1 MHASVVVVVHGE
13 PRGAERRVKRNGLY
27 SQPPMSFPASSLRP
41 RHAEISALV
50 FENLSVGIP
59 LGLYWS
65 FRVEFEAIKYSKYE
79 FNCNLSADW
88 AKIPR
93 RDWRELAGWVVE
105 GGNDVIDASFYT
117 TGHDSATYTTICIGE
132 RQGARFAFDW
142 QSRIDF
148 LGWTGDDADPD
159 LLVHARTTAAFTGV
173 LVYTPLL
180 RRFPSPREGAEGLLC
195 QFIDRNAFG
204 QLVNRSN
211 EFGVDEW
218 RLLPE

>member
-1 MHASVVVVVHGE
+1 M
-13 PRGAERRVKRNGLY
+13 P
-27 SQPPMSFPASSLRP
+27 FPTSSLRP

-50 FENLSVGIP
+50 FENASVGVP

-65 FRVEFEAIKYSKYE
+65 FGVEFEAIEYSGHE
-79 FNCNLSADW
+79 FNCSLSADW

-93 RDWRELAGWVVE
+93 SDWREIAWCALD
-105 GGNDVIDASFYT
+105 GGKEVIDASFYT
-117 TGHDSATYTTICIGE
+117 TGHDSATYTSIRIGE
-132 RQGARFAFDW
+132 RQGTRFAFDW

-173 LVYTPLL
+173 LVHTPLL
-180 RRFPSPREGAEGLLC
+180 QRLSSAREGAERLLW
-195 QFIDRNAFG
+195 QFIDRSTFG

-211 EFGVDEW
+211 EFGLEEW